1 MSDKNND
8 MKSHA
13 RVVIIGGGIMGVS
26 LLYHLS
32 KEGWKDLV
40 LIEKGELTSG
50 STWHAAGQCPHFVGS
65 YNVAKIHNYS
75 NKLYQELEKE
85 TGQSTGWHGC
95 GSLRLALK
103 QEDVDWFHYVKGI
116 LDNVGSPAEIISK
129 EKILNLH
136 PFLKID
142 DALCALHTP
151 EDGYTD
157 PTSTT
162 NAMAIAA
169 RKEGAKIYRHNRVLE
184 INKLSS
190 GEWEIHSEKGKILTE
205 HVVNAAGSFGIE
217 VGSMVGLSNIPS
229 INMIH
234 HYLVTENHPEI
245 EKRTIEL
252 PVVRDPYSNCYLR
265 QEAKGL
271 IVGIYEKNAKAWALE
286 GMDWRF
292 DMELLEPELDR
303 IEDNLVKGMNR
314 IPLFEEVGIKR
325 TICGPITHVPDGN
338 FLAGPA
344 PGLKNF
350 WMFCGTSFGIAQGGG
365 AGKYMAQWMVHGDA
379 DINMLEFDSRRYLG
393 WADKEYAWK
402 RSVDEYTRQYA
413 TPFPGE
419 EINVARKIKIT
430 PIYEKLKNAGAQ
442 FIDNYGWEKPK
453 WFSINNEKENYSY
466 ARNNSFNYV
475 KNECENIKNN
485 VGLLDLSTFAKY
497 EISGENSEEF
507 LERLC
512 ANKIPKKN
520 GSIVLTHMLNAKGRI
535 QSELTIT
542 RFPNNTFYVLS
553 STASEL
559 RDLDWF
565 TQNKKEN
572 ENINIKNITNDYGV
586 LVLVGPKSRDILS
599 RLTKENLG
607 NENFPWLKGKEIFI
621 DDIPTKA
628 LRINY
633 IGELGWE
640 LHHPINQMEK
650 LYDIINEEGKKYHIG
665 NFGTYAVN
673 SLRIEKAYKG
683 WGSELTGEIS
693 LIESDMDR
701 FYSLDTKDN
710 FIGSEALKKILSQGI
725 KIKIVYLEIEVDG
738 ADAIGN
744 EPVYYKGSI
753 VGVVTSGGYGFRVNK
768 SLAFAYVNAELAEIG
783 NEFDIQI
790 LGSFRK
796 AIVLKDMAYD
806 KKNERLKS

>member
-1 MSDKNND
+1 

-13 RVVIIGGGIMGVS
+13 KVAIIGGGIMGVS
-26 LLYHLS
+26 LLYHLV

-65 YNVAKIHNYS
+65 FNSAKIHNYS
-75 NKLYQELEKE
+75 NRLYQELEKE
-85 TGQSTGWHGC
+85 TGQPTGWHGC
-95 GSLRLALK
+95 GSIRLALK

-116 LDNVGSPAEIISK
+116 LDNVGSPAEFVTK
-129 EKILNLH
+129 EKILSLH

-142 DALCALHTP
+142 DVICGLHTP

-162 NAMAIAA
+162 NAMAKGA
-169 RKEGAKIYRHNRVLE
+169 RNGGAEIYRHNRVLE
-184 INKLSS
+184 IKKLQSD
-190 GEWEIHSEKGKILTE
+190 EWELNTEKGKIVCE
-205 HVVNAAGSFGIE
+205 HIVNAAGSFGIE
-217 VGSMVGLSNIPS
+217 VGAMVGLTNIPS

-245 EKRTIEL
+245 EKRDIEL
-252 PVVRDPYSNCYLR
+252 PVIRDPYSNCYLR

-271 IVGIYEKNAKAWALE
+271 IVGIYEKNAKAWALD

-303 IEDNLVKGMNR
+303 IEDNLVKGMSR

-344 PGLKNF
+344 PGLRNY

-379 DINMLEFDSRRYLG
+379 DINMLEFDCRRYLG
-393 WADKEYAWK
+393 WADKDYAWK

-419 EINVARKIKIT
+419 EIEVARKIKTT
-430 PIYEKLKNAGAQ
+430 PIYDKLKEQGAQ
-442 FIDNYGWEKPK
+442 YIDSYGWERPK
-453 WFSINNEKENYSY
+453 WFADKKIKEKYSY
-466 ARNNSFNYV
+466 RRNNAFEYV
-475 KNECENIKNN
+475 KKECEAVKNN

-497 EISGENSEEF
+497 EISGVDSEKF
-507 LERLC
+507 LDRIC
-512 ANKIPKKN
+512 SNKIPKKE
-520 GSIVLTHMLNAKGRI
+520 GSIVLTHMLNEKGRM

-542 RFPNNTFYVLS
+542 RFANNLFYVLS

-565 TQNKKEN
+565 INNKKNSEKV
-572 ENINIKNITNDYGV
+572 NIKNITNNLGV
-586 LVLVGPKSRDILS
+586 LVLAGPESRSVLS
-599 RLTKENLG
+599 KITDSKLD
-607 NENFPWLKGKEIFI
+607 NENFPWLKGKEILI
-621 DDIPTKA
+621 NDINIKA

-633 IGELGWE
+633 VGELGWE
-640 LHHPINQMEK
+640 LHHPMDQMKK
-650 LYDIINEEGKKYHIG
+650 LYDIIMDAGKNNNII

-693 LIESDMDR
+693 LIESDMGR
-701 FYSLDTKDN
+701 FFNLEKKND
-710 FIGSEALKKILSQGI
+710 FIGANAIQKRLKNGVE
-725 KIKIVYLEIEVDG
+725 IKIVYLEVDVDD
-738 ADAIGN
+738 ADALGN
-744 EPVYYKGSI
+744 EPVYYNNRI
-753 VGVVTSGGYGFRVNK
+753 VGVVTSGAYGFRTKK
-768 SLAFAYVNAELAEIG
+768 SLAFAYVEAELAE
-783 NEFDIQI
+783 EKKELEVEI
-790 LGSFRK
+790 LGQKKR
-796 AIVLKDMAYD
+796 AIVLKNASYD
-806 KKNERLKS
+806 DENKKLKL

>member
-1 MSDKNND
+1 
-8 MKSHA
+8 MKSKA
-13 RVVIIGGGIMGVS
+13 KVVVIGGGAVGVS
-26 LLYHLS
+26 MLYHLA
-32 KEGWKDLV
+32 KKGWSDVVLV
-40 LIEKGELTSG
+40 ERKELTSG

-65 YNVAKIHNYS
+65 YNAAKIHNYS
-75 NKLYQELEKE
+75 NRLYQDLEKE

-103 QEDVDWFHYVKGI
+103 EEDINWFHYVKGI
-116 LDNVGSPAEIISK
+116 LDNVGSPAEFVTK
-129 EKILNLH
+129 EKILDLH
-136 PFLKID
+136 PFLKIED
-142 DALCALHTP
+142 VLCALHTP
-151 EDGYTD
+151 EDGHTD

-169 RKEGAKIYRHNRVLE
+169 RKAGAEIYRHNRVLE
-184 INKLSS
+184 INKLPS
-190 GEWEIHSEKGKILTE
+190 GEWEIITEKGKILCE

-217 VGSMVGLSNIPS
+217 VGAMVGLSNIPS

-234 HYLVTENHPEI
+234 HYLVTENHPKI
-245 EKRTIEL
+245 EKRDIEL

-271 IVGIYEKNAKAWALE
+271 IVGVYEKNAKAWALE

-303 IEDNLVKGMNR
+303 IEDNLVKGMSR
-314 IPLFEEVGIKR
+314 IPLFEEVGIKK

-379 DINMLEFDSRRYLG
+379 DINMLEFDCRRYLG
-393 WADKEYAWK
+393 WTNQDYAWK

-419 EINVARKIKIT
+419 EINVAREIKTT
-430 PIYEKLKNAGAQ
+430 PIYNKLKDQGAQ

-453 WFSINNEKENYSY
+453 WFSDNNEKENYSY
-466 ARNNSFNYV
+466 RRNNSFNYV
-475 KNECENIKNN
+475 KNECENVYNN

-497 EISGENSEEF
+497 EISGRNSEQF

-512 ANKIPKKN
+512 ANKIPQQE
-520 GSIVLTHMLNAKGRI
+520 GSIILTHMLNEKGRI
-535 QSELTIT
+535 QTELTIT
-542 RFPNNTFYVLS
+542 RFPNNNFYVLS
-553 STASEL
+553 STASEF

-565 TQNKKEN
+565 LQHKKED
-572 ENINIKNITNDYGV
+572 EHVNIKNITDDYGV
-586 LVLVGPKSRDILS
+586 LVLVGPKSRDVLS
-599 RLTKENLG
+599 ELT
-607 NENFPWLKGKEIFI
+607 NEDLSNEKFPWLKAKEINI
-621 DDIPTKA
+621 AGMQVKA

-640 LHHPINQMEK
+640 LHHSFKDMEN
-650 LYDIINEEGKKYHIG
+650 LYDKLMSAGKRYKIS

-673 SLRIEKAYKG
+673 SLRLEKAYKG

-693 LIESDMDR
+693 LVEAEMNR
-701 FYSLDTKDN
+701 FYNLNTKN
-710 FIGSEALKKILSQGI
+710 AFVGSEAIRERLDKGI
-725 KIKIVYLEIEVDG
+725 DIKIVYLEVDVDD

-744 EPVYYKGSI
+744 EPVYSQNKI
-753 VGVVTSGGYGFRVNK
+753 IGVTTSGGYGFRVNK
-768 SLAFAYVNAELAEIG
+768 SLSFAYVKAELAEKES
-783 NEFDIQI
+783 EFEIEIQ
-790 LGSFRK
+790 GKKRK
-796 AIVLKDMAYD
+796 AKVLKEMAYD
-806 KKNERLKS
+806 PANARLMS

>member
-1 MSDKNND
+1 

-13 RVVIIGGGIMGVS
+13 KVVIVGGGIMGVS
-26 LLYHLS
+26 LLYHLV
-32 KEGWKDLV
+32 KEGWKDIV

-65 YNVAKIHNYS
+65 FNAAKIHNYS
-75 NKLYQELEKE
+75 NKLYQELESE

-95 GSLRLALK
+95 GSIRLALK
-103 QEDVDWFHYVKGI
+103 QDDVDWFYYVKGI
-116 LDNVGSPAEIISK
+116 LDNVGSPAEFISK
-129 EKILNLH
+129 EKILSMH
-136 PFLKID
+136 PFLKIED
-142 DALCALHTP
+142 VICGLYTP

-162 NAMAIAA
+162 NAMAKGA
-169 RKEGAKIYRHNRVLE
+169 RNGGAEIYRHNRVKK
-184 INKLSS
+184 INNLTS
-190 GEWEIHSEKGKILTE
+190 GEWEIITEQGKIVCE
-205 HVVNAAGSFGIE
+205 HVVNAAGSFGVE
-217 VGSMVGLSNIPS
+217 VGNMVGLNNIPS

-234 HYLVTENHPEI
+234 HYLVTENHPKI
-245 EKRTIEL
+245 EKLDYEL

-271 IVGIYEKNAKAWALE
+271 IVGVYEKNAKAWALE

-303 IEDNLVKGMNR
+303 IEDNLVKGMGR

-344 PGLKNF
+344 PGVKNF

-379 DINMLEFDSRRYLG
+379 DINMLEFDCRRYLG
-393 WADKEYAWK
+393 WANKDYAWK
-402 RSVDEYTRQYA
+402 RSVDEYQRQYV

-419 EINVARKIKIT
+419 EIKIAREIKKT
-430 PIYEKLKNAGAQ
+430 PIYDKLKELGAKY
-442 FIDNYGWEKPK
+442 IDSYGWEKPT
-453 WFSINNEKENYSY
+453 WFSKNGDNEKFSY
-466 ARNNSFNYV
+466 RRTNSFETV
-475 KNECENIKNN
+475 KLECEKIKNN
-485 VGLLDLSTFAKY
+485 VGVLDLSTFAKY
-497 EISGENSEEF
+497 EISGPDSESY
-507 LERLC
+507 LNRLC
-512 ANKIPKKN
+512 ANSIPKTEGK
-520 GSIVLTHMLNAKGRI
+520 IILTHMLNNKGRI
-535 QSELTIT
+535 QSEIT
-542 RFPNNTFYVLS
+542 VTRLKDGAFYILS

-565 TQNKKEN
+565 CFQKNRN
-572 ENINIKNITNDYGV
+572 ESVKISNISNNYGV
-586 LVLVGPKSRDILS
+586 LVLVGPESRNVLS
-599 RLTKENLG
+599 SITDFDVSNK
-607 NENFPWLKGKEIFI
+607 NFPWLQAREFNINEIPI
-621 DDIPTKA
+621 RA

-640 LHHPINQMEK
+640 FHHPMNKMEK
-650 LYDIINEEGKKYHIG
+650 LYDILYSAGKKYEIT

-693 LIESDMDR
+693 LVESGMDR
-701 FYSLDTKDN
+701 FYNLSKKDD
-710 FIGSEALKKILSQGI
+710 FIGSSSIKEKLKNGVA
-725 KIKIVYLEIEVDG
+725 IKIVHLEIDADS

-744 EPVYYKGSI
+744 EPIYHNGKI
-753 VGVVTSGGYGFRVNK
+753 VGVVTSGGFGHRINK
-768 SLAFAYVNAELAEIG
+768 SLAFGYVDSDKSETNIELEV
-783 NEFDIQI
+783 EI
-790 LGSFRK
+790 LGKRRK
-796 AIVLKDMAYD
+796 ALVLDKIPYD
-806 KKNERLKS
+806 EQNLRLKS